1 MAVLLLTACATTEP
15 AVKVV
20 TQRVEIPIA
29 VPCAVDMP
37 VKPKYNFDSLTEEQ
51 DIFDKTKATLADRHL
66 SAGYEKELEAALKA
80 CK

>member
-1 MAVLLLTACATTEP
+1 MAVLLLTACATPEP

-20 TQRVEIPIA
+20 IQRVEVPIA
-29 VPCAVDMP
+29 VPCTIETP
-37 VKPKYNFDSLTEEQ
+37 VKPKYNFSSLTEEQ
-51 DIFDKTKATLADRHL
+51 DIFDKTKATLADRQL